1 MLGCYGVRVLGV
13 KITVITL
20 LEVYILYYSIS
31 SVFRPKDL
39 ELGLELG
46 LGLGLGLGMVGGQ
59 SLSIL
64 EAPNPV
70 LNIFGRG
77 Q

>member
-1 MLGCYGVRVLGV
+1 MGLELGLGL
-13 KITVITL
+13 KIAVITL
-20 LEVYILYYSIS
+20 FELYILYYSIS

-46 LGLGLGLGMVGGQ
+46 LGLGLGMVGGQ
-59 SLSIL
+59 SLSTL
-64 EAPNPV
+64 EAPNPI
-70 LNIFGRG
+70 LNILGRG